1 MNPRALLLFSLLAA
15 PAWAQEPAPVAPS
28 HSFDL
33 RDDAVR
39 KIVRAT
45 AATQFGVVHV
55 APDETPAK
63 AEPAPIKSEP
73 APVAY
78 VPPVKTAPALQ
89 YPTRLPDPEPPS
101 TGFLSSLIDTLLEDD
116 DMTYAE
122 LHDEWLSCQSR
133 NNVKTTA
140 ERAADCPALNS
151 ETRSV
156 YGNPEDFKR
165 VPAP

>member
-1 MNPRALLLFSLLAA
+1 MNPRALLLFALLAA

-28 HSFDL
+28 RSFDL

-45 AATQFGVVHV
+45 AATQFGIVHV
-55 APDETPAK
+55 APDEAPAK

-89 YPTRLPDPEPPS
+89 YPTRLPDPEPRDD
-101 TGFLSSLIDTLLEDD
+101 FLSVLLDSFLEDD

-122 LHDEWLSCQSR
+122 LHDEWLACQSR
-133 NNVKTTA
+133 NNLKTTR
-140 ERAADCPALNS
+140 ERAADCPGLQG